1 MILLLLIGLLFVGG
15 LLAWLA
21 ELFDEY
27 LPRTVAITTLFI
39 ALAVTL
45 TLLGA
50 EADSEG
56 WLSSLDWQWIPQF
69 GISFYLAADGL
80 SLLLLLLTVFLGI
93 IAIAAAWDEIHERPG
108 FFYFNLLWTLAGV
121 VGVFTALDLFLF
133 FFFWEVML
141 IPMYFIIAIWGHEN
155 KNYAAMKFFIFTQI
169 SGLLMLSAILIM
181 AYQHNVQFGAFSF
194 RYQDLMQVATDGT
207 MGMLVMLGFF
217 IAFTTKLPSVPFHSW
232 LPDAHSQAPTAG
244 SVILAGILFMLI
256 PMYFIIA
263 IWGHENKNY
272 AAMKF
277 FIFTQISGLLML
289 SAILIMAYQH
299 NVQFGAFSFR
309 YQDLMQVAT
318 DGTMGMLVMLGFFI
332 AFTTKLPSVPFHS
345 WLPDAHSQAPTAG
358 SVILAGI
365 LLKTGAYGLIRFA
378 VPLFPEESLTFAP
391 VAMALAAISIV
402 YCAKVAFAQDDIKR
416 LIAYTSVS
424 HMGFVTLGVYA
435 WNEQALQGAVMTM
448 LAHGLSAAALFM
460 LAGGLQHRIHTR
472 HMPAMGGFWAQVPRM
487 SVVALF
493 FSVAALGMPGL
504 GNFIGEFLALL
515 GAFQSNI
522 LFTAIAALGL
532 ILASVYSL
540 WVIQKVFH
548 GEYKA
553 EESGDAR
560 LSDLNARE
568 MAFFILMMLG
578 LLWMGMYP
586 QSFLALSE
594 PVLEGLLSATAD
606 LSQTVGQL

>member
-1 MILLLLIGLLFVGG
+1 MILLLLISLLFVGG
-15 LLAWLA
+15 LLAWIS
-21 ELFDEY
+21 EIFDEN
-27 LPRTVAITTLFI
+27 LPRVVAMSTLLVSLVI
-39 ALAVTL
+39 ML
-45 TLLGA
+45 TMLGA
-50 EADSEG
+50 EPDANG
-56 WLSSLDWQWIPQF
+56 WIATLDWQWIPRF

-80 SLLLLLLTVFLGI
+80 TLLLILLTGFLGV
-93 IAIAAAWDEIHERPG
+93 IAVASAWDEIRERPG

-121 VGVFTALDLFLF
+121 LGVFTALDLFLF

-141 IPMYFIIAIWGHEN
+141 IPMYLIIAIWGHEN
-155 KNYAAMKFFIFTQI
+155 KNYAAMKFFIFTQV
-169 SGLLMLSAILIM
+169 SGLLMLAAILM
-181 AYQHNVQFGAFSF
+181 LAYQHSVQFGTASF
-194 RYQDLMQVATDGT
+194 RYED
-207 MGMLVMLGFF
+207 
-217 IAFTTKLPSVPFHSW
+217 
-232 LPDAHSQAPTAG
+232 
-244 SVILAGILFMLI
+244 
-256 PMYFIIA
+256 
-263 IWGHENKNY
+263 
-272 AAMKF
+272 
-277 FIFTQISGLLML
+277 LLM
-289 SAILIMAYQH
+289 
-299 NVQFGAFSFR
+299 VTTG
-309 YQDLMQVAT
+309 
-318 DGTMGMLVMLGFFI
+318 GTTGMLVMLGFFI

-378 VPLFPEESLTFAP
+378 VPLFPAESLSFAP

-424 HMGFVTLGVYA
+424 HMGFVTLGIYA

-472 HMPAMGGFWAQVPRM
+472 HMPDMGGFWAQVPRM

-504 GNFIGEFLALL
+504 GNFVGEFLALL
-515 GAFQSNI
+515 GAFQANI

-548 GEYKA
+548 GEFDSAKYGEGK
-553 EESGDAR
+553 
-560 LSDLNARE
+560 LSDLNRRE
-568 MAFFILMMLG
+568 MAFFIAMMLG
-578 LLWMGMYP
+578 LVWMGMYP
-586 QSFLALSE
+586 QSFLDLSA
-594 PVLEGLLSATAD
+594 PVLNGLLAATDELGQA
-606 LSQTVGQL
+606 VGQLQ